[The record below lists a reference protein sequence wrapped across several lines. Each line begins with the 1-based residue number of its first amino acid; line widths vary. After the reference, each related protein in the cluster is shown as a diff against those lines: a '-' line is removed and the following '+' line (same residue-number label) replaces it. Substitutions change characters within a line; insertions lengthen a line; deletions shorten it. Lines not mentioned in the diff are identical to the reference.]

1 MPELPV
7 IDREMFSRYAG
18 LSLPRHVAYPMPT
31 WWHDVDS
38 AEAAQLRALSVNAH
52 SPRDLSL
59 YLHLPFCEHM
69 CLFCGC
75 NRTIV
80 RKDGKSGP
88 GRVERYLDAL
98 IREMEQ
104 RAGDIGRINDK
115 RRMVRQIH
123 WGGGTPTYL
132 DCDQI
137 RKVHGATA
145 DLFDIAP
152 DAEVS
157 IEVDPRVTTL
167 EQLRVLREVGF
178 NRISM
183 GVQDF
188 DPVVQ
193 AHIGRIQPFEMV
205 KTCVEEARAAGF
217 PSINFDLIYGL
228 PRQTIESVERM
239 IDKTIEL
246 MPDRIAFYHYAS
258 IPDRIAN
265 QRGLD
270 QRSLPDSDSKLTMML
285 EATERFARAGYEF
298 VGLDHFALPDERLA
312 QAMRTGQINRT
323 FQGMTTGAEL
333 DLFGFGCSAI
343 SILPRA
349 MYLQNEHEVNAYTE
363 KMFSGI
369 DPATRGKMLTHDDA
383 VRQGALMQLYCRAE
397 IDPVR
402 LHGETG
408 VDFESYFAA
417 ECHRL
422 ERLIDDG
429 LVERTAGGGIR
440 LTHPLGRVLMRN
452 VAAVFDHYLDEEA
465 PWTGMKQT
473 FSASA

>member
-1 MPELPV
+1 MSELPV
-7 IDREMFSRYAG
+7 INRETFSRYAG

-31 WWHDVDS
+31 WWHNVEPN
-38 AEAAQLRALSVNAH
+38 EAAQLRALSVNADT
-52 SPRDLSL
+52 PRDLSL

-80 RKDGKSGP
+80 RKDGRSGP
-88 GRVERYLDAL
+88 GRVERYLDA
-98 IREMEQ
+98 IIEEMKQ
-104 RAGDIGRINDK
+104 RAKDIGQINGK
-115 RRMVRQIH
+115 RRVVRQIH

-132 DCDQI
+132 NCDQI

-145 DLFDIAP
+145 ELFDIAP

-167 EQLRVLREVGF
+167 EQLRVLHEIGF

-193 AHIGRIQPFEMV
+193 EHIGRIQPFELV
-205 KTCVEEARAAGF
+205 SKCVEEARVAGF

-228 PRQTIESVERM
+228 PQQTIQSVERM
-239 IDKTIEL
+239 IEKTLEL
-246 MPDRIAFYHYAS
+246 LPDRIAFYHYAA

-270 QRSLPDSDSKLTMML
+270 QSALPDSDSKLTMML
-285 EATERFARAGYEF
+285 EASVRFGDAGYEF

-333 DLFGFGCSAI
+333 DLFAFGCSAI
-343 SILPRA
+343 SILPRS
-349 MYLQNEHEVNAYTE
+349 MYLQNEHDVNAYTE
-363 KMFSGI
+363 KMHSGI
-369 DPATRGKMLTHDDA
+369 DPATRGMALNEDDA
-383 VRQGALMQLYCRAE
+383 VRQAALMQLYCRAE
-397 IDPVR
+397 IDPDR
-402 LHGETG
+402 LRSETG
-408 VDFESYFAA
+408 VDFESYFAD
-417 ECHRL
+417 ECKRI
-422 ERLIDDG
+422 ERLMDDG
-429 LVERTAGGGIR
+429 LVERAENGGIR

-452 VAAVFDHYLDEEA
+452 VAAVFDRYLDEEA

>member
-1 MPELPV
+1 MSELPV
-7 IDREMFSRYAG
+7 INRETFSRYAG

-31 WWHDVDS
+31 WWYDVDAS
-38 AEAAQLRALSVNAH
+38 QAAQLRELSSNAA

-80 RKDGKSGP
+80 RKDGRSGP
-88 GRVERYLDAL
+88 GRVERYLDA
-98 IREMEQ
+98 IIAEMELRSQ
-104 RAGDIGRINDK
+104 DIGRIDG
-115 RRMVRQIH
+115 RRRVVRQIH

-145 DLFDIAP
+145 RLFDIAP

-157 IEVDPRVTTL
+157 IEVDPRVTSL
-167 EQLRVLREVGF
+167 EQLRVLHEVGF
-178 NRISM
+178 NRVSM

-193 AHIGRIQPFEMV
+193 EHIGRIQPFEMV
-205 KTCVEEARAAGF
+205 KRCVEDARAAGF
-217 PSINFDLIYGL
+217 SSINFDLIYGL
-228 PRQTIESVERM
+228 PQQTVESVERM
-239 IDKTIEL
+239 IEKTIEL
-246 MPDRIAFYHYAS
+246 MPDRIAFYHYAA

-270 QRSLPDSDSKLTMML
+270 QSALPDSDAKLTMML
-285 EATERFARAGYEF
+285 EASVRFAEAGYEF

-312 QAMRTGQINRT
+312 RAMRTGEINRT

-343 SILPRA
+343 SILPRT
-349 MYLQNEHEVNAYTE
+349 MYLQNEHDVNTYTE
-363 KMFSGI
+363 KMASGI
-369 DPATRGKMLTHDDA
+369 DPATRGKALTEDDA
-383 VRQGALMQLYCRAE
+383 VRQAALMQLYCRAE
-397 IDPVR
+397 IDPER
-402 LHGETG
+402 LQDETG
-408 VDFESYFAA
+408 VDFERYFAS
-417 ECHRL
+417 ECRRI
-422 ERLIDDG
+422 ERLIEDG
-429 LVERTAGGGIR
+429 LVERSANGGIR

-452 VAAVFDHYLDEEA
+452 VAAVFDGYLDEEA